1 MKSKIKKWITSIL
14 NQNVLD
20 LVHGSFLLDD
30 AKISSSSVKGKINA
44 DKGLFISG
52 ATINADCKFGQ
63 GVRLTEVKLK
73 GFVEI
78 GNHCKIINGVDLDG
92 AVYIGNYTSINGPN
106 TDIKTLL
113 NPVRIGSFCSIARN
127 VTFQE
132 YNHDYTRMTTYLV
145 NLNLLGGIQQQDVI
159 SNGEIIVGNDV
170 WIGSHAVI
178 LSGAK
183 IGTGSVIAANSVVTG
198 EIPPYAIAA
207 GSPAK
212 VIKYRF
218 DEETIKNLL
227 ASEWWLKPKE
237 EIVELYKKFGN
248 KT

>member
-1 MKSKIKKWITSIL
+1 MKSKIKKLITSVL
-14 NQNVLD
+14 NQNVLE
-20 LVHGSFLLDD
+20 LVHGSSLLED
-30 AKISSSSVKGKINA
+30 AKISSSFIKGKISA
-44 DKGLFISG
+44 AKGLFMSN
-52 ATINADCKFGQ
+52 AKINANCKFGE
-63 GVRLTEVKLK
+63 GVRLIEVKFK
-73 GFVEI
+73 GEVEI

-92 AVYIGNYTSINGPN
+92 AVYIGDYTSINGPN

-145 NLNLLGGIQQQDVI
+145 NLNLMGGVQQQDVI
-159 SNGEIIVGNDV
+159 SNGEIVVGNDV
-170 WIGSHAVI
+170 WIGTHSII

-183 IGTGSVIAANSVVTG
+183 IGTGAVIAANSVVTG

-218 DEETIKNLL
+218 DEATIKELL

-237 EIVELYKKFGN
+237 EIIELHKKFGN
-248 KT
+248 KN